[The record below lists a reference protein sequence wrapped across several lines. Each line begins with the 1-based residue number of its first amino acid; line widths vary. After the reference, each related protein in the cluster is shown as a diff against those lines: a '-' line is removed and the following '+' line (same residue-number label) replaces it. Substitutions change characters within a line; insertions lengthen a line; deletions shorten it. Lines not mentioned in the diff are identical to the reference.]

1 MMNTGNVST
10 IWSGDHTSGGW
21 AGSGQPIWTDHT
33 KTIISNE
40 TIWTDHTNTITGNE
54 TIWTISQN
62 ALSEDELQFFEL
74 VLAALGVNIKYDDFK
89 NMDKS
94 QRKNLLREVKIN
106 IITK

>member
-1 MMNTGNVST
+1 MMNTGNVGT

-21 AGSGQPIWTDHT
+21 VGSGQPIWIDHT
-33 KTIISNE
+33 KTITSSDSITTISS
-40 TIWTDHTNTITGNE
+40 DP
-54 TIWTISQN
+54 IWTISQN

>member
-1 MMNTGNVST
+1 MNTGNVGT

-21 AGSGQPIWTDHT
+21 AGSGQPIWIDHT
-33 KTIISNE
+33 KTITSN
-40 TIWTDHTNTITGNE
+40 DTITTISGDP
-54 TIWTISQN
+54 IWTISQN
-62 ALSEDELQFFEL
+62 ALSEDELH
-74 VLAALGVNIKYDDFK
+74 ALGVNIKYDDFK